1 MKETGSEM
9 NTTIFKTIAAAI
21 LATLASASAQAD
33 WHSGQIESLYVAYD
47 GSTVTMDIVGWD
59 RTNCTCYPTW
69 ATNMCLDRSRM
80 SFKEEL
86 ALAYSAKARGKAI
99 AVNIDE
105 TTCKVI
111 AIGENQ

>member
-1 MKETGSEM
+1 M
-9 NTTIFKTIAAAI
+9 TTNILKTIAVAFVTI
-21 LATLASASAQAD
+21 LTSTAVQAD

-47 GSTVTMDIVGWD
+47 GSTVTMDIVGWNG
-59 RTNCTCYPTW
+59 TNCTCYPTW
-69 ATNMCLDRSRM
+69 ATNMCLDRSRV

-86 ALAYSAKARGKAI
+86 AMVYSAKARGKAI

-105 TTCKVI
+105 TSCKVI